1 MKVFLSYA
9 SQDRACAAAINR
21 TLLDQGHDVFF
32 DREDLPPG
40 EEFHNRIRQGIER
53 SDLFVF
59 LISEHALD
67 AASYT
72 LSELE
77 IAQKVIGRPP
87 GRLLPV
93 LLSPIP
99 FAELPA
105 FLKSVTVLET
115 SGDIT
120 AAVADA
126 VYRIARLR
134 QRRHR
139 TRWAFGVAAAV
150 LVALGIWVALP
161 DGKLRA
167 ERVGKDGAPA
177 DLVPAGIF
185 AMGDGDY
192 SPQREI
198 FLDAFYIDRFE
209 VTTGRYAKYLA
220 ATGSVRAPD
229 EWDAVALDAASEL
242 PVIGVDWNDAAA
254 YCAWAGRRLP
264 TEAEWEKAARGGDGR
279 MYPWGNE
286 SPSLLRSNY
295 VNTSPEAYKGGLH
308 KVGSHPAGRSPYG
321 AHDMAGN
328 VNEWVADWYAEGFRS
343 GEVRNPKGP
352 DSGKAHV
359 IRGGGRFDSA
369 ERIASARRWHGP
381 PDLRSGDIG
390 FRCAGDGR

>member
-9 SQDRACAAAINR
+9 SQDRALAAAIHR
-21 TLLDQGHDVFF
+21 ALSHQGHDVFF

-40 EEFHNRIRQGIER
+40 EEFHNRIREGIER

-77 IAQKVIGRPP
+77 IAQKVIEQPH

-93 LLSPIP
+93 VLSPVP
-99 FAELPA
+99 FAKLPA

-126 VYRIARLR
+126 VHRIARLR
-134 QRRHR
+134 QRRHVSL
-139 TRWAFGVAAAV
+139 WSFALAAAA
-150 LVALGIWVALP
+150 LVALGVWVALP
-161 DGKLRA
+161 DANLPA
-167 ERVGKDGAPA
+167 ERVGRDGAPT
-177 DLVPAGIF
+177 DLVPAGTF
-185 AMGDGDY
+185 AMGDGEY
-192 SPQREI
+192 SPRREI

-209 VTTGRYAKYLA
+209 ITTARYAKFLA
-220 ATGSVRAPD
+220 ATGSVRPPD
-229 EWDAVALDAASEL
+229 EWEAVAPGSASEL

-264 TEAEWEKAARGGDGR
+264 TEAEWEKAARGAEAR
-279 MYPWGNE
+279 AYPWGDE
-286 SPSLLRSNY
+286 SPSVLRANY
-295 VNTSPEAYKGGLH
+295 GNTSPEAYNGGLH

-321 AHDMAGN
+321 THDMAGN
-328 VNEWVADWYAEGFRS
+328 VNEWVADWHADGFRS
-343 GEVRNPKGP
+343 GDVRNPKGP
-352 DSGKAHV
+352 ESGKARV
-359 IRGGGRFDSA
+359 IRGGGRFDTA

-390 FRCAGDGR
+390 FRCAADAR